1 MVWFATSMLDWR
13 ILGVAH
19 ASKGWTVR
27 PLKRYMIWVQN
38 VVRQFGLYL
47 QQYLTKSEI
56 LIVRKDLRVS
66 PSGVPVVLKKKILKH
81 RRVATD
87 FFLKAE
93 CI

>member
-47 QQYLTKSEI
+47 QQPLTYGLI
-56 LIVRKDLRVS
+56 LIVRKDLRVGS
-66 PSGVPVVLKKKILKH
+66 SGVPVVL
-81 RRVATD
+81 
-87 FFLKAE
+87 FFL
-93 CI
+93 